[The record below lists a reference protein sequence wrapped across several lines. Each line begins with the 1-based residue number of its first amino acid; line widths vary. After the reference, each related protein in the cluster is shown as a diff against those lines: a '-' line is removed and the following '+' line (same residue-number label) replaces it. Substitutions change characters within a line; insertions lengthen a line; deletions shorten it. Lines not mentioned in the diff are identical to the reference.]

1 MVYMLNIYRDILLKS
16 CGANDNNANCNV
28 GNLNCEVNINGYV
41 NCNDNSANENCEVDA
56 SGHANCE
63 S

>member
-1 MVYMLNIYRDILLKS
+1 MICIYRDILILC

-28 GNLNCEVNINGYV
+28 GDFNCEVNNNGYV
-41 NCNDNSANENCEVDA
+41 NCNDNSENVNCEVDS

-63 S
+63 D